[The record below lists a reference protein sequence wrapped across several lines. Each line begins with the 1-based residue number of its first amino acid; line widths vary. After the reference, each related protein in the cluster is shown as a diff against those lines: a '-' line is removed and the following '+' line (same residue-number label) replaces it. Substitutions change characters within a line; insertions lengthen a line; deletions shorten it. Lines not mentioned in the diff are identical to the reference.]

1 MPQTHDEEDFGALFE
16 QDNVKPRKRVNIGDK
31 VSGTVMFLGA
41 SSATVDLG
49 DGLDALLD
57 LAGLLDKDGKPTIK
71 PGDRVDAIVVRF
83 RDRVVELAKTITKGH
98 ANLQALNEAA
108 ISGVPVEGVVTGVN
122 KGGYLVDVSG
132 MSGFCPLGQIDT
144 RRVEDPT
151 TLVGQK
157 LQFRVMEV
165 RGDRDLLVSRR
176 ALLEEGQAQKAAET
190 RGKIVIGAKLSGT
203 VTRVLDFGA
212 FVDLGGLEGMVPAS
226 ELAWGRKRPQ
236 DVVNVGQTVDVEVTR
251 IEPSLDH
258 KGRPVEKIGLSM
270 RALARDPFE
279 QALPGLQSG
288 VLLRGIVTRV
298 EAFGAFVE
306 LVPAVEGL
314 IHVSAF
320 GRRVTRAADVVQ
332 PGQDIAVQVEMADGL
347 SRRIAL
353 SYVDPQILDAVLDAD
368 RAPPPAV
375 AGLRVVGWAR
385 PSTTTLPNQE
395 RLNQAP
401 RNERVVAPPP
411 IVGSVVHVTV
421 DKIESFGVFVSWP
434 TGRGLVPSSELGL
447 PYGAD
452 LRKLVP
458 AGTEFD
464 ALVQDVRPDGKV
476 RLSKAAAAT
485 ALERA
490 EVDAWTAQQKPA
502 NLAESVGSF
511 GELLRQKLNQG
522 KK

>member
-1 MPQTHDEEDFGALFE
+1 MSQVIDEEDFGALFE
-16 QDNVKPRKRVNIGDK
+16 EDNTKPRKRVTVGDK
-31 VSGTVMFLGA
+31 VSGTVLFLGTG
-41 SSATVDLG
+41 SATVDLG
-49 DGLDALLD
+49 GGLEALLD
-57 LAGLLDKDGKPTIK
+57 TVGLVGKDAEASLK
-71 PGDRVDAIVVRF
+71 PGDKIDAIVVRI
-83 RDRVVELAKTITKGH
+83 RDRVVELARSIPKGH
-98 ANLQALNEAA
+98 ANLQVLADAA
-108 ISGVPVEGVVTGVN
+108 ASGIPVEGTVTGVN
-122 KGGYLVDVSG
+122 KGGYLIDVSG
-132 MSGFCPLGQIDT
+132 TVGFCPLGQIDT
-144 RRVEDPT
+144 RRVEDPA

-157 LQFRVMEV
+157 LQFRVVEV
-165 RGDRDLLVSRR
+165 RDGRDLLVSRR
-176 ALLEEGQAQKAAET
+176 ALLEAGQAQKAAET
-190 RGKIVIGAKLSGT
+190 RGKIAIGARLSGT

-212 FVDLGGLEGMVPAS
+212 FIDLGGLEGMVPAS

-236 DVVNVGQTVDVEVTR
+236 DVVTEGQVVDVEITR
-251 IEPSLDH
+251 IEPGLDH

-288 VLLRGIVTRV
+288 LLVRGIVTRV

-306 LVPAVEGL
+306 LIPAVEGL

-320 GRRVTRAADVVQ
+320 GRRVARAADVVQ
-332 PGQDIAVQVEMADGL
+332 PGQDIVVQIELADGL

-353 SYVDPQILDAVLDAD
+353 SYVDPQIVNDVLDAE
-368 RAPPPAV
+368 RAAPASV

-385 PSTTTLPNQE
+385 PSTTTQPNQE

-411 IVGSVVHVTV
+411 VLGTVVNVTV

-434 TGRGLVPSSELGL
+434 TGRGLVPSFELGV
-447 PYGAD
+447 PHGAD
-452 LRKLVP
+452 LRKIVP
-458 AGTEFD
+458 IGTQFD

-476 RLSKAAAAT
+476 RLSRAAASA

-490 EVDAWTAQQKPA
+490 EADAWMAQQKPA
-502 NLAESVGSF
+502 NADAGVGSF

>member
-1 MPQTHDEEDFGALFE
+1 MSQITDDEDFGALFE
-16 QDNVKPRKRVNIGDK
+16 ADNTKPRKRVTVGDR
-31 VSGTVMFLGA
+31 VSGTVLFIGTG
-41 SSATVDLG
+41 SATVDLG
-49 DGLDALLD
+49 DGLEALLD
-57 LAGLLDKDGKPTIK
+57 TVGLIGKDGEATLK
-71 PGDRVDAIVVRF
+71 PGDRVDAVVVRI
-83 RDRVVELAKTITKGH
+83 RDRVVELAKTIAKGH
-98 ANLQALNEAA
+98 VNLQVLADAA
-108 ISGVPVEGVVTGVN
+108 VSGLPVEGTITGVN

-132 MSGFCPLGQIDT
+132 ATGFCPLGQMDT
-144 RRVEDPT
+144 RRIADPA

-157 LQFRVMEV
+157 MQFRVVEV
-165 RGDRDLLVSRR
+165 RDGRDLLVSRR
-176 ALLEEGQAQKAAET
+176 ALLEESQAQKATET
-190 RGKIVIGAKLSGT
+190 RGRIAIGARLAGT

-236 DVVNVGQTVDVEVTR
+236 DVVTEGQEVEVEVTR
-251 IEPSLDH
+251 IEPGLDH

-279 QALPGLQSG
+279 QVLPALQPGLL
-288 VLLRGIVTRV
+288 VRGIVTRV

-306 LVPAVEGL
+306 LIPAVEGL

-332 PGQDIAVQVEMADGL
+332 PGQDIVVQIELADGL

-353 SYVDPQILDAVLDAD
+353 SYVDPQLLDAVLDGD
-368 RAPPPAV
+368 RAAPVAP

-395 RLNQAP
+395 RLSQAP
-401 RNERVVAPPP
+401 RNERAVAPAPV
-411 IVGSVVHVTV
+411 VGTVVPVTV
-421 DKIESFGVFVSWP
+421 DKIESFGVFVSWA
-434 TGRGLVPSSELGL
+434 TGRGLVPSFELGL
-447 PYGAD
+447 PHGAD

-458 AGTEFD
+458 IGAQFD
-464 ALVQDVRPDGKV
+464 ALVQDIRPDGKV
-476 RLSKAAAAT
+476 RLSRAAAAS

-490 EVDAWTAQQKPA
+490 EADAWMAQQKPA